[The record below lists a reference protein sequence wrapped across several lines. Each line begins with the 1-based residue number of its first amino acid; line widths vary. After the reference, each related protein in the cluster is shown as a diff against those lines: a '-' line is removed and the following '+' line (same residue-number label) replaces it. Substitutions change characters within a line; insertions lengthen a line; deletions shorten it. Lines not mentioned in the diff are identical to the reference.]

1 MQSPK
6 KALEKYTLAESKFT
20 ELYEEVSEKRAAA
33 QAAIDAAKRKV
44 QESSQF
50 AEQADEESPI
60 TEKLDGIEDAD
71 TVLLEEDDYENPEDA
86 EADISEDIDD
96 EEIVEES
103 DDTDKE
109 LIESESDTE
118 NEESELSTQV
128 IEENVQDEVEV
139 E

>member
-1 MQSPK
+1 M
-6 KALEKYTLAESKFT
+6 
-20 ELYEEVSEKRAAA
+20 
-33 QAAIDAAKRKV
+33 
-44 QESSQF
+44 
-50 AEQADEESPI
+50 
-60 TEKLDGIEDAD
+60 
-71 TVLLEEDDYENPEDA
+71 EEDDYENPEDA

-128 IEENVQDEVEV
+128 IEENIQPYMNEGTYLYQVCELDTSIEDAVNKINAMLQRN
-139 E
+139 